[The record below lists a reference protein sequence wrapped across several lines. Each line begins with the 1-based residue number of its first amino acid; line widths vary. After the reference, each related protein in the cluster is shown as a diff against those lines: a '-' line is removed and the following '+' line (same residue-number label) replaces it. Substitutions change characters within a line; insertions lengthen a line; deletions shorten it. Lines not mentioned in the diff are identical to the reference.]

1 MSKIWVTSDTHFCHD
16 REFIWKVR
24 GFNSVQ
30 EMNEEIVRRWNEV
43 VSKEDIVWHLGD
55 VMLNNTDEGM
65 KYFSQLNGTI
75 HLICGNHD
83 TAKRIEAY
91 KTLPNVIF
99 EGYAATLKYKKLNF
113 YLSHYPTITAQ
124 LEATSLHE
132 CVCNLYG
139 HTHQKTK
146 FYNGIFF
153 MYHCGMDSNNCTP
166 RLLDDIISEMK
177 DEVVKSK
184 EQL

>member
-1 MSKIWVTSDTHFCHD
+1 MPNIWITSDTHFCHD
-16 REFIWKVR
+16 REFVWKAR

-43 VSKEDIVWHLGD
+43 VSKEDEVWHLGD

-99 EGYAATLKYKKLNF
+99 EGHAAALKYKKLNF
-113 YLSHYPTITAQ
+113 YLSHYPTMTAS
-124 LEATSLHE
+124 LEATHLYE

-139 HTHQKTK
+139 HTHQVTK
-146 FYNGIFF
+146 FYNEIPF
-153 MYHCGMDSNNCTP
+153 MFHCGMDSNNCTP
-166 RLLDDIISEMK
+166 ILLDNIIEEMK
-177 DEVVKSK
+177 NEVLKRK